1 MKIKEE
7 KPNTIQ
13 AYDLEDGQIA
23 IITEWDGG
31 DYIDRIIQRYKD
43 ILIVLGRNQG
53 SAFTTALEK
62 PNENLR
68 VRVLKPGTIL
78 EID

>member
-23 IITEWDGG
+23 IITEWDG
-31 DYIDRIIQRYKD
+31 DYYLGRIVQRYKD
-43 ILIVLGRNQG
+43 ILIVLGKDSG
-53 SAFTTALEK
+53 KSFTTALIK

-68 VRVLKPGTIL
+68 VRVLESGTLL
-78 EID
+78 EI